1 MATPNQ
7 ASVGTAARPST
18 DTTLSHLEP
27 HGLADEEKN
36 VGDEEDPNSP
46 SESDSE
52 TTSQKL
58 MNVAWGPRG
67 KIYMWIGYA
76 CPLSTTRPA

>member
-1 MATPNQ
+1 MAAPNQ

-27 HGLADEEKN
+27 HEMADGEKN
-36 VGDEEDPNSP
+36 VGDEENPCSP

-52 TTSQKL
+52 TTSQNL

-76 CPLSTTRPA
+76 CPFPTTLPA